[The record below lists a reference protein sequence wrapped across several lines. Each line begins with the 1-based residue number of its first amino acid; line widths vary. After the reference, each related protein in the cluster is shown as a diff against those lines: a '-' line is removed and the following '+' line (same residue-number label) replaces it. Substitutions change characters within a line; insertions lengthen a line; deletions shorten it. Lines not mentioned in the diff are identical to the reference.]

1 MKRVVPLLFAA
12 SFFAAGCTDS
22 HAPHPVAAGTA
33 NSADSKV
40 KAALAKLSPEDR
52 ALAEEQKYCAS
63 EPENLL
69 GSMNTPIKVMVN
81 DQPVFIC
88 CEGCRKDVLKNP
100 DKALKQV
107 EALKAKAKAEK

>member
-1 MKRVVPLLFAA
+1 MKRFLPLV
-12 SFFAAGCTDS
+12 FAAGLL
-22 HAPHPVAAGTA
+22 AAGCNDSQSPQPAASDTA
-33 NSADSKV
+33 SVMDSKV

-88 CEGCRKDVLKNP
+88 CEGCRKGVLKDP
-100 DKALKQV
+100 YKTLKQV
-107 EALKAKAKAEK
+107 AELKAKAKAEK